1 MNVTSNGYYSSQYLS
16 EQQRKQPRYHY
27 NYALNLPPSPK
38 EFIVEVDEDD
48 PAPYMPPMEFLPLQ
62 RQAFMN
68 NVRPKTPKSQSESMI
83 SPPGSAHRSTSS
95 LPIEYD
101 DLEPDN
107 QLEETITPA
116 QLNYLQEQNHYVP
129 YQPEPRQPYQPQQYY
144 PPKQKYP
151 KNKNND
157 YYIRQKKR
165 YDKAQ
170 VVKPKLYSHK
180 TFHDVFEDKT
190 EKLDRYNPMDLVFEG
205 KDTKDKLTFLE
216 KMQTKLTK
224 EKYDDYNY
232 YDHRPKKSPVK
243 EEIFVDN
250 QSDDDEEN
258 TPEEVEVEEVVTV
271 GEGKDKETKVIKK
284 KVPLKKL
291 MKKKFN
297 QAKKELGRDFVDYS
311 RRQKEINEKIKE
323 SKLQLKKKRELER
336 AAEKEKLRK
345 EQKEKASG
353 EAKAEEKTFDDK
365 KDDKKEEEEKKPDG
379 EGEEKKDEKATEE
392 TNAGWW
398 PYLASW
404 LYYPEEEEEKKEDE
418 KKEEDKDKDDSKKED
433 DDKDKE
439 KDKEKKDDTKSVK
452 KVVYPPTPFEKNM
465 KKLKVFSKNSKVVFD
480 NWNQPAT
487 KMFYRE
493 LLNEPRLLN
502 ALVISKK
509 KSEQPLNAL
518 VMSKKNTEPLNAL
531 VVSKKKSEALIH
543 PSNKSVIKVVEENGN
558 PMEFIIECSDS
569 EAESQLTQEMYY
581 NPVTKQLE
589 TSPPTSSSSMIS
601 GEEEKD
607 EVEPEVTTHGLQ
619 FDPNAP
625 VVVISTW
632 MNLIKRV
639 QIMKMIF
646 APIDIIGEFIPGLQ
660 GLVVVI
666 ELLLFIW
673 ILYELSRLVNAI
685 CMMITAVCAPMI
697 AVGKF
702 MNRIV

>member
-16 EQQRKQPRYHY
+16 EQQRKQPRYQY
-27 NYALNLPPSPK
+27 NYTLNLPPSPK

-48 PAPYMPPMEFLPLQ
+48 SVPYIPPMEFLPLQ

-129 YQPEPRQPYQPQQYY
+129 YQPEPRQPYQPQQYN
-144 PPKQKYP
+144 PPKPKYP

-224 EKYDDYNY
+224 DKYDDYNY

-250 QSDDDEEN
+250 QSDDDEDV
-258 TPEEVEVEEVVTV
+258 TQEEVEVAEVVTV
-271 GEGKDKETKVIKK
+271 GEGKDKETKIIKK

-291 MKKKFN
+291 MKKKLN
-297 QAKKELGRDFVDYS
+297 QAKKELGKDFVDYS

-323 SKLQLKKKRELER
+323 SKLQLKRKRELER

-345 EQKEKASG
+345 EQKEKAG
-353 EAKAEEKTFDDK
+353 AEGKATEKTSDDK
-365 KDDKKEEEEKKPDG
+365 KGDEKEKEGEEKKTDGEG
-379 EGEEKKDEKATEE
+379 EGEEKKDEKKDEKAAEE
-392 TNAGWW
+392 TSVPWLA
-398 PYLASW
+398 YLASW
-404 LYYPEEEEEKKEDE
+404 LYYPEEEEGKKDEE
-418 KKEEDKDKDDSKKED
+418 KKEEEKKE

-439 KDKEKKDDTKSVK
+439 KDKKDEAAKPVK
-452 KVVYPPTPFEKNM
+452 KVVYPPTPFEKTT
-465 KKLKVFSKNSKVVFD
+465 KRLKVFSKNSKVVFD

-493 LLNEPRLLN
+493 LLNEPILLN
-502 ALVISKK
+502 ALAVSKPKPVPLNALVLSKK
-509 KSEQPLNAL
+509 KSEP
-518 VMSKKNTEPLNAL
+518 
-531 VVSKKKSEALIH
+531 LIH
-543 PSNKSVIKVVEENGN
+543 PSNKSVIKVIEENGD
-558 PMEFIIECSDS
+558 PKEFIIECSDS

-589 TSPPTSSSSMIS
+589 TSPPTSSSSMIT
-601 GEEEKD
+601 GDEESIVTNK
-607 EVEPEVTTHGLQ
+607 PEVITTRGLQ

-632 MNLIKRV
+632 MDLIKRV
-639 QIMKMIF
+639 QIMKMLF

-660 GLVVVI
+660 GLVVII

-673 ILYELSRLVNAI
+673 ILYEMSRLVNAI